1 MFAHPSTRS
10 QVSLIGRL
18 WLLTR
23 VLAWPVRGVLSPL
36 WKAAVLW
43 TEAEG
48 LRMSAAMSFYGMLS
62 LAPLLLLVVAG
73 LGWWI
78 DRNLLENS
86 LISQIQSVVGERGA
100 EVVRQAMES
109 ASQPSEGLRASIIA
123 TVLLVVGATG
133 VFAELE
139 SAMERMWLQ
148 GRKPPETPWW
158 NTATLRLRGVLYI
171 LAFGFLLLVSL
182 VVTTAFHMIEM
193 QVARWH
199 WLAPLIR
206 FGNES
211 LSFIFTTIL
220 FTGLMRMSGGPKPS
234 MRYLLTGASL
244 GAALFAVGK
253 HVLAFYLSNTA
264 VVSAYGAAGSL
275 VVVLVWIYFSSAV
288 LLFSAGCAQAL
299 AEAAKAAEPSH
310 TPAG

>member
-1 MFAHPSTRS
+1 MFAHPSTRHPH
-10 QVSLIGRL
+10 SLAGRV
-18 WLLTR
+18 WLLFR
-23 VLAWPVRGVLSPL
+23 ILWWPVRSVVHPL

-62 LAPLLLLVVAG
+62 LAPLLVLVVAMF
-73 LGWWI
+73 GWWV

-86 LISQIQSVVGERGA
+86 LISQIQAVVGERGA
-100 EVVRQAMES
+100 DVVRQAMDS
-109 ASQPSEGLRASIIA
+109 ARQPSEGLRASIIA
-123 TVLLVVGATG
+123 TMLLVVGATG

-148 GRKPPETPWW
+148 GRKAPETPWW
-158 NTATLRLRGVLYI
+158 HTASQRLRGVAYI

-182 VVTTAFHMIEM
+182 VVTAAFHMIET

-199 WLAPLIR
+199 LLAPVLR
-206 FGNES
+206 LGNET
-211 LSFIFTTIL
+211 LAFLFTTIL
-220 FTGLMRMSGGPKPS
+220 FTGLMRMSAGPKPTF
-234 MRYLLTGASL
+234 RYLVTGACL

-253 HVLAFYLSNTA
+253 HVLAFYLSTAA

-275 VVVLVWIYFSSAV
+275 VVVLMWIYFSSAV

-299 AEAAKAAEPSH
+299 AEAAEP
-310 TPAG
+310 TAP

>member
-10 QVSLIGRL
+10 QVSLVGRL
-18 WLLTR
+18 WLLAR
-23 VLAWPVRGVLSPL
+23 VLAWPIRGVLGPL

-62 LAPLLLLVVAG
+62 LAPLLVLIVAG

-86 LISQIQSVVGERGA
+86 LIAQIQSVVGERGA
-100 EVVRQAMES
+100 DVVRQAMDS
-109 ASQPSEGLRASIIA
+109 ARQPAEGLRASLIA
-123 TVLLVVGATG
+123 TILLVVGATG

-158 NTATLRLRGVLYI
+158 HTAWMRLRGVAYI
-171 LAFGFLLLVSL
+171 LAFGFLLLFSL
-182 VVTTAFHMIEM
+182 VVTTGFHMIEM

-199 WLAPLIR
+199 LLAPFIR
-206 FGNES
+206 FGNET
-211 LSFIFTTIL
+211 LAFVFTTIL
-220 FTGLMRMSGGPKPS
+220 FTGLMRMSAGPKPS
-234 MRYLLTGASL
+234 LRFMLTGACL
-244 GAALFAVGK
+244 GAALFAVAK
-253 HVLAFYLSNTA
+253 HVLAFYLSTAA

-299 AEAAKAAEPSH
+299 AEATKAAEPSQA
-310 TPAG
+310 PPG

>member
-1 MFAHPSTRS
+1 MFAHPSTQS
-10 QVSLIGRL
+10 PTTLAGRL
-18 WLLTR
+18 WILFK
-23 VLAWPVRGVLSPL
+23 VLWWPVRTVVTPL

-62 LAPLLLLVVAG
+62 LAPLLVLIVAVF
-73 LGWWI
+73 GWWV

-86 LISQIQSVVGERGA
+86 LVSQIQSVVGERGA

-109 ASQPSEGLRASIIA
+109 ARQPSQGLRASLIA
-123 TVLLVVGATG
+123 TVLLVIGATG

-148 GRKPPETPWW
+148 GRKPPDTPWW
-158 NTATLRLRGVLYI
+158 NTAKLRLRGVAYV

-182 VVTTAFHMIEM
+182 VVTTAFQMVEV

-199 WLAPLIR
+199 VLAPVLKLA
-206 FGNES
+206 NES
-211 LSFIFTTIL
+211 LSFVFTAL
-220 FTGLMRMSGGPKPS
+220 LYTGLMRMSGGPKPP
-234 MRYLLTGASL
+234 MRFLVTGACL

-253 HVLAFYLSNTA
+253 HVLAFYLSTAA

-299 AEAAKAAEPSH
+299 AEPGDH
-310 TPAG
+310 PA